1 MRSFVRCLGSGA
13 TQRLAGELY
22 QPTRTTGRNALLCRC
37 ISIRAAK
44 EVLGFGPQHR
54 PTMRELRAAYFEA
67 AKQTHPDVTAAAA
80 ASADN
85 NNKKGMDF
93 VQVTLAYERL
103 LDSRE
108 IENDVTWKISNDE
121 QDEYR
126 RACQAVLGIPAEI
139 VEESKQNPMFR
150 RWLDGNTDGAQHWR
164 AFFSANGGLAQ
175 KLQAPVA
182 FLESGQE
189 ELNIEARP
197 RRRRGR

>member
-1 MRSFVRCLGSGA
+1 MRSVGVKAAHSRIAGS
-13 TQRLAGELY
+13 AGI
-22 QPTRTTGRNALLCRC
+22 RVLCPRF

-44 EVLGFGPQHR
+44 ELLGFGPQHR

-67 AKQTHPDVTAAAA
+67 AKQTHPDVMAAAA
-80 ASADN
+80 ATPSADKN
-85 NNKKGMDF
+85 INKIKNGTMDF

-108 IENDVTWKISNDE
+108 IENDVTWKISHDE
-121 QDEYR
+121 QEEYR

-164 AFFSANGGLAQ
+164 AFLSANGGLAQ
-175 KLQAPVA
+175 KLQVPVA

-189 ELNIEARP
+189 EPDFEARP
-197 RRRRGR
+197 RRRRGRS